1 MILSEQTRRWSE
13 IQFYYICLD
22 LYHLRQNMIDVI
34 LMIEIICQIA
44 ELDFKALKTIAGKI
58 LGDPA
63 YLPHRDEVISLA
75 YAMGMKKLNIS
86 KIFNFSRATI
96 DTVLNSERNRIH
108 IPFPQ
113 FELTEDE
120 AMYKFVKTFNQI
132 KEVGI

>member
-34 LMIEIICQIA
+34 LIIEIVCQIA
-44 ELDFKALKTIAGKI
+44 ELDFKVLKTIAGRI
-58 LGDPA
+58 LGDPV

-75 YAMGMKKLNIS
+75 YAMGIKKSNIS
-86 KIFNFSRATI
+86 KIFNFSRTTV
-96 DTVLNSERNRIH
+96 DTVINSERNRIH
-108 IPFPQ
+108 IPYPQ

-120 AMYKFVKTFNQI
+120 AMYKFVKIFNRI
-132 KEVGI
+132 KKVGI